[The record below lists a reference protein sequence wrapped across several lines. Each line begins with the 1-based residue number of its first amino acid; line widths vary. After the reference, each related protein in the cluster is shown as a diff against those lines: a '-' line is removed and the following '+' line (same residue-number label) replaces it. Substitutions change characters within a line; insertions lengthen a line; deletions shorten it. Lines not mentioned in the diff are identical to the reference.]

1 MLKTFHFK
9 KTALVVATSA
19 TFLGMHLNS
28 TAQDATLVINGTINA
43 TTCFLWAGTQQ
54 GGSQTMNL
62 GTFAT
67 NAISNVGSGSLFGTA
82 QNLVFRLTADAA
94 GTGNCNTTRWDLGL
108 DVSNLNIVTNANNGR
123 TFITSQAVSG
133 VTLANAV
140 GVTLST
146 SVGGSTITNGT
157 TPLNLN
163 NQTQFGVLLSNSA
176 SGALAAERI
185 ALTAQLGRAT
195 ASAITPGS
203 FSATLPLQIVYR

>member
-19 TFLGMHLNS
+19 SFLGMHLNS

-43 TTCFLWAGTQQ
+43 TTCFVQAGTQQ

-67 NAISNVGSGSLFGTA
+67 NAISNIAQGTTFGTP
-82 QNLVFRLTADAA
+82 QHLVFRLTADAA

-108 DVSNLNIVTNANNGR
+108 DVSNLNIVTGGTR

-140 GVTLST
+140 GVTLQT
-146 SVGGSTITNGT
+146 SVGAGVAVGT

-176 SGALAAERI
+176 SGALPTERI